1 MFLLSKYISENTD
14 VKVILS
20 GEGSDELFG
29 GYLYFKYAP
38 NDTSFRNEI
47 ISLCNNLYMYDCLRA
62 DRTTAANGLELR
74 PPFLDRD
81 LIETVMKCRDLKRS
95 TNYTKELIR
104 RAAVGYLPDE
114 ILWGKKEAFSDAVSL
129 SWVDAIKKHA
139 DDVMQNDDGSPTQAK
154 LMMQDMKELFD
165 HIEGEPTNE
174 MLCYRMLFM
183 SLECAHTMILP
194 RLWLP
199 NQAWV
204 QTGVEPSARILS
216 VYNNHHNN

>member
-1 MFLLSKYISENTD
+1 
-14 VKVILS
+14 
-20 GEGSDELFG
+20 
-29 GYLYFKYAP
+29 
-38 NDTSFRNEI
+38 
-47 ISLCNNLYMYDCLRA
+47 
-62 DRTTAANGLELR
+62 
-74 PPFLDRD
+74 
-81 LIETVMKCRDLKRS
+81 
-95 TNYTKELIR
+95 
-104 RAAVGYLPDE
+104 
-114 ILWGKKEAFSDAVSL
+114 
-129 SWVDAIKKHA
+129 
-139 DDVMQNDDGSPTQAK
+139 MQNDDGSPTQAK